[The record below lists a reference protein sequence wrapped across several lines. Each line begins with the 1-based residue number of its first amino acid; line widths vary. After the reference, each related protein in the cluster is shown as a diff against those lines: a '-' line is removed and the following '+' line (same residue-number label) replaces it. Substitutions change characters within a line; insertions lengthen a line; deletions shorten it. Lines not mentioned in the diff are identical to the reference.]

1 MPASLNSSY
10 SPSIAKYGKTPQI
23 LSSVHANADSGQSLF
38 FIFQVCNISFE
49 PTEETIFLRRGK
61 INVKTV
67 ALNEYLLDWGEW
79 NEEEVGRDCTGSRSE
94 SFAQISHILSAA
106 CTVFFAGLWSLSD

>member
-1 MPASLNSSY
+1 MSSCY
-10 SPSIAKYGKTPQI
+10 SHSIDKYEKTPQI
-23 LSSVHANADSGQSLF
+23 LSSVHANADFGQSLF
-38 FIFQVCNISFE
+38 SLFQVCNISFE

-79 NEEEVGRDCTGSRSE
+79 NEEEVGRDSTGS
-94 SFAQISHILSAA
+94 APA
-106 CTVFFAGLWSLSD
+106 